1 MTSNVVHRGRPR
13 DQDLGPAILAA
24 ALSLVQKMGY
34 AAVTTEMIAA
44 KAGVGKQSIYRRWPS
59 KAELVLDAFLDHALE
74 EVDKR
79 ETHAPPY
86 IRESLTTFLTR
97 TFAALK
103 VSGLAM
109 RSLMAAAQE
118 DPIFCRSFRTRFIE
132 PRRRSLQNLIGAAVE
147 RRELPPH
154 TDSTAAAIVL
164 YGALWYR
171 LLLEEPLDARFAARL
186 SDLVLNGL
194 LRKND

>member
-1 MTSNVVHRGRPR
+1 
-13 DQDLGPAILAA
+13 
-24 ALSLVQKMGY
+24 
-34 AAVTTEMIAA
+34 
-44 KAGVGKQSIYRRWPS
+44 
-59 KAELVLDAFLDHALE
+59 
-74 EVDKR
+74 
-79 ETHAPPY
+79 
-86 IRESLTTFLTR
+86 
-97 TFAALK
+97 
-103 VSGLAM
+103 M

-186 SDLVLNGL
+186 CDLVLNGL